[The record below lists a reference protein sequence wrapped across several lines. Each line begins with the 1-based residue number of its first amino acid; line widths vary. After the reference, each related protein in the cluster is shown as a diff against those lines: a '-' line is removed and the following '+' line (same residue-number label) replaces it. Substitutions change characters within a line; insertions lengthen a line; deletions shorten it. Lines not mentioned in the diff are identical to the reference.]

1 MESQR
6 DALVEV
12 IRAIIGPSDKA
23 LSKERIL
30 ALLTAAGNDPNKAVD
45 LYFQAEAANGAQMR
59 ANDVEGTADDEQDA
73 LSSKARELNDL
84 LGGDVANDVILAL
97 LQRTNNNLQKAV
109 EIYFAENG
117 TDAAAEF
124 DESDDEDDAKTA
136 DSNHNELFPAPERSL
151 TPSPSSAAM
160 PQTPS
165 ELMPIAGHPLV
176 PLVAPI
182 PPTADANTA
191 APPAPTEASEADSLA
206 AHGMYEVTV
215 GDANLK
221 WQIGSV
227 FGRAVVQWVDAAGP
241 AARAGIHKSDVLL
254 AFGDSVVNDK
264 NCASIVQVLA
274 GEVSA
279 VDTMMRMRQ
288 TG

>member
-45 LYFQAEAANGAQMR
+45 LYFQAEAANGAQLR
-59 ANDVEGTADDEQDA
+59 ANDVEGAADDEQDA
-73 LSSKARELNDL
+73 WSPKARELNDL
-84 LGGDVANDVILAL
+84 LGGDVAKDVILTL
-97 LQRTNNNLQKAV
+97 LQRTNDNLQKAV

-117 TDAAAEF
+117 GDAAAEF
-124 DESDDEDDAKTA
+124 DESDDEDDKPA
-136 DSNHNELFPAPERSL
+136 DGNHNELFPAPERSL

-176 PLVAPI
+176 PLVAPS
-182 PPTADANTA
+182 PPAAEADAA
-191 APPAPTEASEADSLA
+191 APPAPTELSETDSLA

-215 GDANLK
+215 GDASLK

-227 FGRAVVQWVDAAGP
+227 FGRAVVQWVDPTGP

-279 VDTMMRMRQ
+279 WTRSSA
-288 TG
+288 